1 MAQDATTYLRDRW
14 LNDLKN
20 NTPHVGL
27 LTSAG
32 AEFTAASYHRKPIS
46 FGSPIDASPT
56 GRQIVQSAEV
66 LFDQAEEDW
75 GTAAKLGI
83 FNAASGGSMI
93 ASHKFDGDAAFPIAT
108 GQQFKLPNGQVKVV
122 VA

>member
-46 FGSPIDASPT
+46 FGSPIDATPE

-83 FNAASGGSMI
+83 FNAASGGDKMT
-93 ASHKFDGDAAFPIAT
+93 SHNFDDDAEFPIFS
-108 GQQFKLPNGQVKVV
+108 GQQFQLPNGQAKVV